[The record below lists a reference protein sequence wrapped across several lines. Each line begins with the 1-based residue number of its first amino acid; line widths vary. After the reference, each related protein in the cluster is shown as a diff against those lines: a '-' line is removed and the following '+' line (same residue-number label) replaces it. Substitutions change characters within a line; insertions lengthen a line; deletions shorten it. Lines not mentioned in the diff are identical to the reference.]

1 MTTGAAE
8 IAVAVGLLMVVEG
21 LVLALA
27 PSRIEE
33 VLEFLRR
40 LSVENRRM
48 LGLVAIAAGVLTI
61 WLAGDA
67 RG

>member
-1 MTTGAAE
+1 MTLGAGE
-8 IAVAVGLLMVVEG
+8 IAVAVGLMLVVEG

-33 VLEFLRR
+33 VLDFLRR
-40 LSVENRRM
+40 LSGENRRT
-48 LGLVAIAAGVLTI
+48 LGLLAVAAGVLTI
-61 WLAGDA
+61 WLAGGV

>member
-1 MTTGAAE
+1 MTLGAGE
-8 IAVAVGLLMVVEG
+8 IAVAVGLMLVVEG

-33 VLEFLRR
+33 VLDFLRR
-40 LSVENRRM
+40 LSVENRRT
-48 LGLVAIAAGVLTI
+48 LGLLAVAAGVLTI
-61 WLAGDA
+61 WLAGGV

>member
-1 MTTGAAE
+1 MTLGAAE

>member
-1 MTTGAAE
+1 MTLGAAE

-61 WLAGDA
+61 WLAGGA

>member
-61 WLAGDA
+61 WLAGGA

>member
-48 LGLVAIAAGVLTI
+48 LGLAAIAAGVLTI
-61 WLAGDA
+61 WLAGGA